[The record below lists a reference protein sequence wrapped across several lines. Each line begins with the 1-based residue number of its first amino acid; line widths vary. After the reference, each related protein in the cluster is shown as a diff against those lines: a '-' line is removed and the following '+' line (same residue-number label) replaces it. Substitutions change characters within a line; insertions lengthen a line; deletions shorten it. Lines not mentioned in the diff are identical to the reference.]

1 MEKGFADLQAL
12 KTETWEEDD
21 DEGLD
26 EFLTRVDTESEA
38 CYNKV
43 NEAWSN
49 NQEIFEKFMTLL
61 APTKPH
67 TLRQTQATAPSI
79 TSGGFKPNADL
90 KPTFLIK
97 DCTLTEFNKF
107 TDTFST
113 YIRSSC
119 KQIPAE
125 ALWGQLNVNMESY
138 LFTELKDK
146 GFSRQSNL
154 TSFLKYM
161 DEFAL
166 IKFPLH
172 QRRMVIF
179 ASKEN

>member
-1 MEKGFADLQAL
+1 
-12 KTETWEEDD
+12 
-21 DEGLD
+21 
-26 EFLTRVDTESEA
+26 
-38 CYNKV
+38 
-43 NEAWSN
+43 
-49 NQEIFEKFMTLL
+49 MTLL

-79 TSGGFKPNADL
+79 TSDGLKPNADL

-125 ALWGQLNVNMESY
+125 ALWGRVNVNMDSY
-138 LFTELKDK
+138 LFTALKDK
-146 GFSRQSNL
+146 GFSRQSDL

-161 DEFAL
+161 DEVAL
-166 IKFPLH
+166 IKFPLP

-179 ASKEN
+179 AAKPNGDSLSYLRELIEHICVAEWTSFNVEAAASHLL